1 LLVKQGYK
9 LEVGSKLNATYGKG
23 SKIGRLQ
30 LGAFIKRFVFSV
42 KITSIGDVTTFVFS
56 KDGKGYMGGAIGVA
70 QVKKEYSSIM
80 SILENYHTKTTDE

>member
-1 LLVKQGYK
+1 M
-9 LEVGSKLNATYGKG
+9 
-23 SKIGRLQ
+23 
-30 LGAFIKRFVFSV
+30 RFVFSV